1 MAKVTVLSYVAV
13 VCLSIVEPGV
23 TTLMANGS
31 YLRYLGV
38 SLLA

>member
-13 VCLSIVEPGV
+13 VCLSIAKPGV